1 MTVRQTEWMTN
12 GDLRIEDVT
21 DETAHAWAEIH
32 NRIIPADPLSD
43 DDVRE
48 RMTRNHLTL
57 AYDGDVLVGNA
68 TLRPPNNDGRIAT
81 VIVRVL
87 PEHRGKGFGTEY
99 YDWVLEQAA
108 ALEPDRIDTVVL
120 AANEDGLRFAESMG
134 FEEHDR
140 YVLDGTSSEWVDLHL
155 A

>member
-1 MTVRQTEWMTN
+1 VSN
-12 GDLRIEDVT
+12 DLRIEDVT
-21 DETAHAWAEIH
+21 DATAHQWAEIH

-48 RMTRNHLTL
+48 RMARNHLTL

-68 TLRPPNNDGRIAT
+68 TLRPPNNDERIAT

-87 PEHRGKGFGTEY
+87 PEHRGKGYGTEY
-99 YDWVLEQAA
+99 YDWVLERAA
-108 ALEPDRIDTVVL
+108 ELQPARIDTVVL
-120 AANEDGLRFAESMG
+120 AANADGLRFAENLG

-140 YVLDGTSSEWVDLHL
+140 YVLDGDTSEWVDLHL